1 MSWPQLVAV
10 VCRDRAAD
18 ASAACWQKTTLFS
31 PPSFFQLPFSL
42 SLCVTLALLTRLSGN
57 EEEKE
62 GEETFTVTS
71 FSSQRPLEEPTS
83 FYGEN
88 ESPLI
93 LSSRV
98 VVVAEEYQ

>member
-18 ASAACWQKTTLFS
+18 ASAACWQKNNSLFS
-31 PPSFFQLPFSL
+31 SILFPTPFL